1 VQRLC
6 IQVDPEQFITPD
18 LMAPHLRQ
26 AEGVLDRIAPKKG
39 PLKDMMDEVERF
51 LILQCLREHD
61 GNKTRAAEA
70 LGITREGLHKK
81 LARFGL

>member
-1 VQRLC
+1 MGTVAIVLW
-6 IQVDPEQFITPD
+6 T
-18 LMAPHLRQ
+18 LR
-26 AEGVLDRIAPKKG
+26 DRFRPGLLFALYLILAG
-39 PLKDMMDEVERF
+39 LERF
-51 LILQCLREHD
+51 LILQCLKEHD